1 MDTERY
7 GRTMVVLLAAVLS
20 PSILLLDGCGHDQP
34 PTSPLPGSSS
44 YSTPPSSVHNPR
56 WAVPVRT
63 SGTWLGAFGDSRVRI
78 DVFQAGTA
86 ASPRASVMVDPR
98 TSEPIIKKGDT
109 VVGLRYVVTNVSD
122 DPIRLGLGTV
132 TMSTRYPDW
141 SWSQDLLAMRDQK
154 LEEKLW
160 CPAVPFTRH
169 PGPAP
174 YVLAPGESFMMGHLV
189 PFEPAEDLQIKGKV
203 TVVDESGAPDPGLG
217 WTVSGDVHL
226 P

>member
-1 MDTERY
+1 M
-7 GRTMVVLLAAVLS
+7 
-20 PSILLLDGCGHDQP
+20 
-34 PTSPLPGSSS
+34 
-44 YSTPPSSVHNPR
+44 
-56 WAVPVRT
+56 
-63 SGTWLGAFGDSRVRI
+63 
-78 DVFQAGTA
+78 
-86 ASPRASVMVDPR
+86 
-98 TSEPIIKKGDT
+98 
-109 VVGLRYVVTNVSD
+109 VGLRYVVTNVSD

-174 YVLAPGESFMMGHLV
+174 YVLASGESFMMGHLV
-189 PFEPAEDLQIKGKV
+189 PFESAEKLQIKGKV

-226 P
+226 S

>member
-1 MDTERY
+1 MGTRRC
-7 GRTMVVLLAAVLS
+7 GRTAVSLLAAVLC
-20 PSILLLDGCGHDQP
+20 PAMLLGGCGHDQSPASP
-34 PTSPLPGSSS
+34 PPSTSPSA
-44 YSTPPSSVHNPR
+44 TPLSSVRNAR

-63 SGTWLGAFGDSRVRI
+63 SGTWLGALGDSRVRI

-86 ASPRASVMVDPR
+86 TSPRASVMVDPR

-109 VVGLRYVVTNVSD
+109 LVGLRYVVTNVSD

-154 LEEKLW
+154 LEEKLG

-189 PFEPAEDLQIKGKV
+189 PFESAEKLQIKGKV